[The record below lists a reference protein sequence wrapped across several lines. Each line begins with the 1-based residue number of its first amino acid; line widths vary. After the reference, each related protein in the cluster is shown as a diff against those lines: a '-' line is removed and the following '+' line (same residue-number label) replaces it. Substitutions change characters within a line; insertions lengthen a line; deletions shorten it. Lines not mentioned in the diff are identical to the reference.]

1 MIAVF
6 QPEINRY
13 QRQYN
18 AKAYEAEI
26 NTAKLSEVTSKLTD
40 LESTY
45 GKKNLKNNDAYQDL
59 VAYQIAYDSKKESLA
74 TQMEFLKNTLDSFKS
89 ARKEDV
95 KRESTFWCFG

>member
-6 QPEINRY
+6 QAEINRY

-59 VAYQIAYDSKKESLA
+59 VAYQIAYDSKKVNKFSS
-74 TQMEFLKNTLDSFKS
+74 TKFKTAS
-89 ARKEDV
+89 A
-95 KRESTFWCFG
+95 S

>member
-6 QPEINRY
+6 QAEINRY

-40 LESTY
+40 L
-45 GKKNLKNNDAYQDL
+45 
-59 VAYQIAYDSKKESLA
+59 
-74 TQMEFLKNTLDSFKS
+74 
-89 ARKEDV
+89 
-95 KRESTFWCFG
+95 